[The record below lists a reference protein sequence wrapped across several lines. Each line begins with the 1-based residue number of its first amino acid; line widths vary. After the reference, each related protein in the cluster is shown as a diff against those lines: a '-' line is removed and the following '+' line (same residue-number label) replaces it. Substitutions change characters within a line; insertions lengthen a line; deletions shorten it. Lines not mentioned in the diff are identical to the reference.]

1 METHNNTKKP
11 QPDNIEC
18 HLQQIGMGTLLC
30 RAAHRT
36 SRGHDTNEVT
46 PEICA
51 ECEVGKI
58 YREVGCDAVTAK
70 ILLTPVMGPQ
80 RIMQSIQS
88 IFCPIRKTDTDLEY
102 CRTCDLVVA
111 PTTKQIVTTARALF
125 TDDEFFSAYKD
136 LETAR
141 HAIRDGE
148 FEDAITASIA
158 CLESTMRVC
167 HERLG
172 EPLPHKKQV
181 TDLWRSTRAV
191 LGIDQLSP
199 SGGVDH
205 LLNALSGAVSHLG
218 AIRSELGD
226 AHGKGLLP
234 PLVTQAIAELALN
247 TAAVLST
254 FIVRCFKE
262 RQTGE
267 DQP

>member
-1 METHNNTKKP
+1 MQTHDNTKKP
-11 QPDNIEC
+11 QPENVEC

-36 SRGHDTNEVT
+36 SRGHDTNEVP

-51 ECEVGKI
+51 DCEVGKI

-70 ILLTPVMGPQ
+70 MFFFGGMGGNTD
-80 RIMQSIQS
+80 QSIES
-88 IFCPIRKTDTDLEY
+88 IFCSRRKTSTDLEH

-111 PTTKQIVTTARALF
+111 PTTKQIVTAARALF
-125 TDDEFFSAYKD
+125 TDDEFFSAYKE

-141 HAIRDGE
+141 RAIRDGE

-172 EPLPHKKQV
+172 EPLPQRKQV
-181 TDLWRSTRAV
+181 TDLWKSSRAI
-191 LGIDQLSP
+191 LNLDQFSL
-199 SGGVDH
+199 SGGVTH

-218 AIRSELGD
+218 AIRNELGD
-226 AHGKGLLP
+226 AHGKGLIP

-254 FIVRCFKE
+254 FIVRCFKQ
-262 RQTGE
+262 RQAGAE
-267 DQP
+267 QP